1 MRENAGR
8 TRRCG
13 FFFAPAWL
21 CLMRYT
27 GGMRRI
33 ITLIAVILAAL
44 PLVAS
49 AAPTP
54 DSLVKASGVAVY
66 YYANNGK
73 RYVFPNQGTYA
84 SWFTDFSGV
93 TTVTDTEL
101 AAMPLGGSVTY
112 RPGIRMIKI
121 QSDPKVYAVDKGGT
135 LRWVTTEAIA
145 ADLYGQS
152 WNTAVDDVSD
162 AFFANYRTGTP
173 IASTGDFDPF
183 VTSEAADTIAED
195 KNIAVGPA
203 PRHADTEV
211 ANVVDEWRTAAL
223 KDINALR
230 AQHGKTPLVMDARLN
245 RIATIHSRDMAVHL
259 RVLKHDGSLG
269 EIPDNRIRDGKVP
282 NRDATAFVTV
292 ARPNDVDW
300 TGENIGYRTGYGE
313 GPIQHIA
320 ALHAYFMD
328 EPTDVVNHR
337 TTMLSAIRP
346 YAVVGIGP
354 YRDADGKFWLT
365 EDFISMP

>member
-1 MRENAGR
+1 MRKLL
-8 TRRCG
+8 
-13 FFFAPAWL
+13 FALAL
-21 CLMRYT
+21 
-27 GGMRRI
+27 
-33 ITLIAVILAAL
+33 LAAL
-44 PLVAS
+44 PHGAA
-49 AAPTP
+49 AAPPT
-54 DSLVKASGVAVY
+54 DSLVKASGPAVY
-66 YYANNGK
+66 YFATDGK
-73 RYVFPNQGTYA
+73 RYAFPNERTYA

-93 TTVTDTEL
+93 TTVTDAEL
-101 AAMPLGGSVTY
+101 AAMPLGGNVTY

-121 QSDPKVYAVDKGGT
+121 QSDPKVYAVDRNGT
-135 LRWVTTEAIA
+135 LRWVTTEALA
-145 ADLYGQS
+145 EDLYGQF

-173 IASTGDFDPF
+173 IASAGDFDPF
-183 VTSEAADTIAED
+183 VASEAADTIAED
-195 KNIAVGPA
+195 KNISVGPT

-211 ANVVDEWRTAAL
+211 ANVVDEWRVAAL

-259 RVLKHDGSLG
+259 RALKHDGSLG

-292 ARPNDVDW
+292 ARPKDVDW

-313 GPIQHIA
+313 GPLQHIA

-365 EDFISMP
+365 EDFISLQ